1 MTMATTTI
9 LESINPANGELVG
22 SVPITPI
29 EQIPALVAKSRE
41 AQKAWKELAAQ
52 NHPDKLIANGVPT
65 ELLGMANEKLAIIN
79 GAYDRIV
86 KAHKMKAGA
95 EEV

>member
-1 MTMATTTI
+1 MASLTEVVDLGKEIDSNDPDIYGSGKAII
-9 LESINPANGELVG
+9 LGIKAG
-22 SVPITPI
+22 STL
-29 EQIPALVAKSRE
+29 EE
-41 AQKAWKELAAQ
+41 AQKSWKELAAQ

-95 EEV
+95 EEI